1 MDYLFHKTG
10 PLKGKPRGYAF
21 VEYTNKEVSP
31 ASSEFDKRVECEEV
45 GLCCRFELMQILFTL
60 FPLPPLDSSF
70 PPHRAPLFSN
80 TSG

>member
-31 ASSEFDKRVECEEV
+31 AS
-45 GLCCRFELMQILFTL
+45 G
-60 FPLPPLDSSF
+60 
-70 PPHRAPLFSN
+70 
-80 TSG
+80 SGFVIR